1 MKGFALGLAFK
12 QRRNATRKSPISFLW
27 YSLCYC
33 WRTLFFGKQN
43 LVWFCV
49 GVTAQMKAL
58 DEKKETTD

>member
-1 MKGFALGLAFK
+1 MQLGNRLFHSYG
-12 QRRNATRKSPISFLW
+12 T
-27 YSLCYC
+27 LCVIAGERY
-33 WRTLFFGKQN
+33 FFGKQN